1 MRTIVKGK
9 NYDVPEVDRRYA
21 AQKMHRLERVL
32 EDGADAVVELSVEH
46 HKNLAD
52 SHIAEVTLV
61 IEGGRIRGA
70 GRAATHHEALDVV
83 IDKLE
88 RRAVSHRKKQIDRH
102 RPDSG
107 KAALRSLASSS
118 EPSEP
123 TDDGRRIVKV
133 KRFAI
138 EPMFEEDAVAEM
150 EELGHSFFVFMNAEN
165 ERLGVLYRRSDGNYG
180 LIEPT
185 IGGEYTVREGRERR
199 GSRERR
205 S

>member
-1 MRTIVKGK
+1 VRTIVKGK
-9 NYDVPEVDRRYA
+9 NYDVPEADRRYA

-61 IEGGRIRGA
+61 IEGGPLRGV
-70 GRAATHHEALDVV
+70 GRAGSHHEALDVV
-83 IDKLE
+83 VDKLE

-107 KAALRSLASSS
+107 KAALRSLSTRPEDR
-118 EPSEP
+118 EPGDEGP
-123 TDDGRRIVKV
+123 RVVKV
-133 KRFAI
+133 KRFGL
-138 EPMFEEDAVAEM
+138 EPMFEEDAVAQM
-150 EELGHSFFVFMNAEN
+150 EELGHSFFVFVNAEN

-185 IGGEYTVREGRERR
+185 IGGEYTVGA
-199 GSRERR
+199 GDERR
-205 S
+205 SRSRRG